1 VLRDPEEMMLGG
13 VQARAAEVDVAKR
26 GVLVGD
32 LVASVSAQA
41 VARGHHTSAVF
52 HALIRAVPIRREDC
66 MQLNSAQPTNKNGLK
81 YFDCPFYKECL
92 SHAAKRNWKSWSCEQ
107 CANLSLMVICQKLKF
122 IEPYYELLAP
132 IYPEFKRKYE
142 PVMNVLHPEP

>member
-1 VLRDPEEMMLGG
+1 MVLGG

-66 MQLNSAQPTNKNGLK
+66 MQLDSAQPTNKNGLK

-107 CANLSLMVICQKLKF
+107 CANLSLMLICQKLKF
-122 IEPYYELLAP
+122 IEPYYELLAA

-142 PVMNVLHPEP
+142 PVMNVFHPEP